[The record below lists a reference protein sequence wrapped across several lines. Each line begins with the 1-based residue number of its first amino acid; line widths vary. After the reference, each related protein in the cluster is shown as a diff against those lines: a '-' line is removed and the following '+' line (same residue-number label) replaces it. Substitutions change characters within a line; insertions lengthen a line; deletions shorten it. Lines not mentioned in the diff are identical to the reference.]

1 MNFEKS
7 LYMIYFYVQLFTAL
21 TNGVARNLA
30 WRLQIYNLHT
40 HLIIHLY
47 QEPSKF
53 FLRTHLNLA
62 LTRVKLAICIP
73 TPPPATL
80 LV

>member
-7 LYMIYFYVQLFTAL
+7 LYMIYFNVQLFTGL

-47 QEPSKF
+47 QEPCNF
-53 FLRTHLNLA
+53 FIQIHLNLA
-62 LTRVKLAICIP
+62 LTWVKLAIFIP
-73 TPPPATL
+73 TPPCC
-80 LV
+80 VF